1 MGISFFIALAL
12 ARLSYA
18 HLDGVPTSTTS
29 FWLVAFG
36 FGIYNAL
43 AFFGFQRVYLIEQSQ
58 RRKAKQ
64 ILQGL
69 PSRRWDDH
77 K

>member
-12 ARLSYA
+12 ARLSYT
-18 HLDGVPTSTTS
+18 HLDAVPPSSTSIY
-29 FWLVAFG
+29 LVAFG
-36 FGIYNAL
+36 FLIYSAL
-43 AFFGFQRVYLIEQSQ
+43 AFFGFQRVFLIEQSQ

-64 ILQGL
+64 ILQGI